1 MCEAVGQFHP
11 INETSVH
18 LPSFQ
23 RTERQA
29 KSQVLT
35 ALAAFLC
42 FSYFGSAPSSI
53 RHAMELLEGK
63 YVRDIGMNDN
73 CRAGHHKYCT
83 DNRPLCRVNLLN
95 VDFFK

>member
-1 MCEAVGQFHP
+1 MCQAVGQFHP
-11 INETSVH
+11 VFETLVH

-23 RTERQA
+23 STKRQA
-29 KSQVLT
+29 KSRVLT
-35 ALAAFLC
+35 ALAAFPC

-73 CRAGHHKYCT
+73 CRAGHHKCCT
-83 DNRPLCRVNLLN
+83 DNLPLCHVNLLN
-95 VDFFK
+95 VNFFK